1 MLRGVFRLFA
11 VENPMIRYIYS
22 IILKFRHNCIAKK
35 MILSKNFLAF
45 FDEMQ
50 YNKFIGKTEY
60 FSTII
65 QSSLSR

>member
-1 MLRGVFRLFA
+1 
-11 VENPMIRYIYS
+11 MIRYIYS

-35 MILSKNFLAF
+35 MILCKNFLAF